1 MKKRFVS
8 LVVACC
14 LIACLGLTGCNKDP
28 KIQSGGTYRIFS
40 YEPETV
46 KVGDEEYEYS
56 FGGVVTIGEKG
67 SYLSFAASY
76 GNKQFSSVKIEN
88 AYNCFDVVSS
98 NVVRI
103 GDLTQNTGDELPT
116 YYASMV
122 VLVRETEKSLI
133 EDVNLDGEYTPR
145 LKGGKASAYY
155 ETIKSFSV
163 SGDKVTVDGTECALV
178 DGKKFSYTVKYY
190 NKFTDLE
197 TIYTVNGEFLEAN
210 VDGITLVTKMFYPS
224 GSVHGTYVFRMT
236 PNA

>member
-8 LVVACC
+8 LVAAVC
-14 LIACLGLTGCNKDP
+14 LIACLGLVGCNKDP
-28 KIQSGGTYRIFS
+28 KIKSGGTYKMYS
-40 YEPETV
+40 YVPKTV
-46 KVGDEEYEYS
+46 EVGDEEYEYS

-98 NVVRI
+98 NVVWI
-103 GDLTQNTGDELPT
+103 DDLTGDELPH
-116 YYASMV
+116 YASWV
-122 VLVRETEKSLI
+122 VLVRDTEESLI
-133 EDVNLDGEYTPR
+133 EDVNLDGEYTPSV
-145 LKGGKASAYY
+145 KGGKVSAAY
-155 ETIKSFSV
+155 ENIKSFSV

-190 NKFTDLE
+190 NQFIDLE

-210 VDGITLVTKMFYPS
+210 AEGITLVTKMFYPS
-224 GSVHGTYVFRMT
+224 GSLHRTFVFRMT

>member
-14 LIACLGLTGCNKDP
+14 LIACLGLVGCNKDP
-28 KIQSGGTYRIFS
+28 KIQSGGTYKMYSFV
-40 YEPETV
+40 PATV

-76 GNKQFSSVKIEN
+76 DNKQFSSVKIEN
-88 AYNCFDVVSS
+88 AYNLFEVVSS
-98 NVVRI
+98 NVVWI
-103 GDLTQNTGDELPT
+103 ASLYNDVQST
-116 YYASMV
+116 YYAGNV
-122 VLVRETEKSLI
+122 VLVRQTEESLI

-145 LKGGKASAYY
+145 LKGGKASADY
-155 ETIKSFSV
+155 ETIKTFSV
-163 SGDKVTVDGTECALV
+163 NGDKVTVDGTECALI
-178 DGKKFSYTVKYY
+178 DGKKFSYTVSYY
-190 NKFTDLE
+190 NKITDSE

-210 VDGITLVTKMFYPS
+210 ADGITLVTKMFYPS
-224 GSVHGTYVFRMT
+224 GSMHGTYVFCMT